1 MLEARAQY
9 HGSRK
14 HTVLYTLYG
23 GDALAYP
30 PTRPPALPPSAD
42 RCGSVAVRYG
52 VRLLGVVVMGCWL
65 AARFGLA

>member
-1 MLEARAQY
+1 VLEARAKY

-30 PTRPPALPPSAD
+30 RPSLSLAIPRPD
-42 RCGSVAVRYG
+42 RCGSVVVRYG